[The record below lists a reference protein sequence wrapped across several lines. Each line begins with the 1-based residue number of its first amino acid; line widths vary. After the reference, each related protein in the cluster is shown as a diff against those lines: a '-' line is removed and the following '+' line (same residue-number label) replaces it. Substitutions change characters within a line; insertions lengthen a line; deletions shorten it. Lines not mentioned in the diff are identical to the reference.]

1 MHNFAEHNASL
12 TMEEELETRRR
23 HSGTKLHFKKG
34 NLNKQTCEEQ
44 TALPAVSI
52 GMQSSHPIF
61 LLHRVSIPGLNAAVD
76 ASSLVP
82 AAGIVFSVCT
92 EPYLQSEYGSDYMS
106 DSPVKLLE
114 KTLHGKR
121 QTPDEEVT
129 IRV

>member
-1 MHNFAEHNASL
+1 M
-12 TMEEELETRRR
+12 
-23 HSGTKLHFKKG
+23 
-34 NLNKQTCEEQ
+34 
-44 TALPAVSI
+44 
-52 GMQSSHPIF
+52 
-61 LLHRVSIPGLNAAVD
+61 
-76 ASSLVP
+76 P

-129 IRV
+129 ITQPALSRLESSGHSALLPAVVDGIECLLLSDHLLLMDVECLEQPIALL